1 MRWSRGRVS
10 VLDGR
15 FHFIWRVAQ
24 TYMLL
29 RHAFSIDRIQSVPNT
44 AMQSA
49 FNAAADGP
57 GDADATSNVRV
68 AHPPRFDLGSSDSK
82 AAFLN
87 YLDEHGYAV
96 VAAVA
101 DDAEVAA
108 ARVSFW
114 SAAQLKA
121 EEVLNPAAPDCES
134 RWWLNKQTG
143 ILKP

>member
-1 MRWSRGRVS
+1 MALSCGEVQPLSLNLACCTRLRAAAA
-10 VLDGR
+10 R
-15 FHFIWRVAQ
+15 FFNRPHIKF
-24 TYMLL
+24 
-29 RHAFSIDRIQSVPNT
+29 VPNT
-44 AMQSA
+44 TMQSA

-57 GDADATSNVRV
+57 GTADATSNVRV
-68 AHPPRFDLGSSDSK
+68 AHPPRFDLDSSDSK

-108 ARVSFW
+108 ARASFW

-121 EEVLNPAAPDCES
+121 DEVLNPAAPDCES

-143 ILKP
+143 AIKP

>member
-1 MRWSRGRVS
+1 MSRFFNRP
-10 VLDGR
+10 
-15 FHFIWRVAQ
+15 HIK
-24 TYMLL
+24 
-29 RHAFSIDRIQSVPNT
+29 SVPNT
-44 AMQSA
+44 TMQSA

-57 GDADATSNVRV
+57 GTVDATYNVRA
-68 AHPPRFDLGSSDSK
+68 AHPPRFDLDSSDSK

-108 ARVSFW
+108 ARASFW

-121 EEVLNPAAPDCES
+121 DEVLDPAAPDCES

-143 ILKP
+143 VLKP

>member
-1 MRWSRGRVS
+1 M
-10 VLDGR
+10 
-15 FHFIWRVAQ
+15 Q
-24 TYMLL
+24 L
-29 RHAFSIDRIQSVPNT
+29 RRAFSIARIKFVPNT
-44 AMQSA
+44 TMQSA

-57 GDADATSNVRV
+57 GTADATSNVRV
-68 AHPPRFDLGSSDSK
+68 AHPPRFDLDSSDSK

-108 ARVSFW
+108 ARASFW

-121 EEVLNPAAPDCES
+121 DEVLNPAAPDCES

-143 ILKP
+143 AIKP